1 VRVPDGRPDLYV
13 YNLYFNQILRV
24 GNYNEARYRAIEI
37 ELRRRLARRWEM
49 QASYAYSRAVGAAE
63 DFQSRLGNDPS
74 TTEYE
79 FGYLDYDQR
88 HVVKIHAMTFLPRD
102 WQVGVTASWSSGLP
116 FSAISR
122 FFASDNADY
131 QQYRTR
137 FGYTLVESGQPT
149 RFIPVRRNSGRNDSS
164 LDLNLRARK
173 ALVIGRTAAALF
185 FEVFNVLNSDDLR
198 ILTYEP
204 TPDIFQLTLDT
215 RTPQG
220 PLQID
225 AVRRF
230 GRRFQIGVQI
240 EF

>member
-1 VRVPDGRPDLYV
+1 
-13 YNLYFNQILRV
+13 
-24 GNYNEARYRAIEI
+24 
-37 ELRRRLARRWEM
+37 M
-49 QASYAYSRAVGAAE
+49 
-63 DFQSRLGNDPS
+63 
-74 TTEYE
+74 
-79 FGYLDYDQR
+79 DYDQR

-185 FEVFNVLNSDDLR
+185 
-198 ILTYEP
+198 
-204 TPDIFQLTLDT
+204 
-215 RTPQG
+215 
-220 PLQID
+220 
-225 AVRRF
+225 
-230 GRRFQIGVQI
+230 
-240 EF
+240 